1 MIDRGPTLARWAR
14 ACVREEFG
22 AGAPLRPSE
31 PWCEELGA
39 TFVTLRWRR
48 GALQGCIGSI
58 RQHRAIVDD
67 VARNAVAAATRDS
80 RGRALALVDVDE
92 LDVEISILSALEP
105 IAAGSETEMWDAI
118 TPGTDGVV
126 LEYEDCRGVLLP
138 VVWEKLPTRP
148 AFAEALKQKAGL
160 PPAFWSDRV
169 RLFRYSVEHAVD
181 RAR

>member
-1 MIDRGPTLARWAR
+1 VIVRGVTLAKWAR
-14 ACVREEFG
+14 ACVREQLG
-22 AGAPLRPSE
+22 GDAPTRPSE

-80 RGRALALVDVDE
+80 RGQQLALADVDQ
-92 LDVEISILSALEP
+92 LDVEVSILSALEP
-105 IAAGSETEMWDAI
+105 IVPGSETEMWAAI
-118 TPGTDGVV
+118 TPGSDGVV

-160 PPAFWSDRV
+160 ARSFWSDQV

-181 RAR
+181 RAS